1 MSVNP
6 VKFIY
11 PKLAGLIALLLS
23 LLACRPV
30 FAIGW
35 TELIILLVL
44 IVFLLGPYFLK
55 LYRTFDKLK
64 KADKAEEKKK

>member
-1 MSVNP
+1 MNP
-6 VKFIY
+6 KS
-11 PKLAGLIALLLS
+11 ASLIVLLLS

-44 IVFLLGPYFLK
+44 IVFLLGPYLLK
-55 LYRTFDKLK
+55 LYRTFDKTK
-64 KADKAEEKKK
+64 KAGKDEEKGD